1 MILTDSLRRTLLVV
15 FVVFCAAL
23 CFAGERQD
31 ETYRV
36 VEKLIMSGEY
46 EKAIEKLE
54 KLLETDPENGL
65 YERALGLCLEKTW
78 DYEAASKVYARLVET
93 GAGAGD
99 MQTAIRWIIE
109 GEDFSDID
117 YCYGADYCAYH
128 FGLAYDNPF
137 KEVFAEVCKD
147 LAQWNHLEA

>member
-1 MILTDSLRRTLLVV
+1 MYTFDDNIISDLHKDARGFRPSEYFWEEWTQSPDDIKQKIWDYLCEELEQSMKQQEADEA
-15 FVVFCAAL
+15 AAL
-23 CFAGERQD
+23 AEFTERVIDTQ
-31 ETYRV
+31 
-36 VEKLIMSGEY
+36 L
-46 EKAIEKLE
+46 
-54 KLLETDPENGL
+54 
-65 YERALGLCLEKTW
+65 
-78 DYEAASKVYARLVET
+78 
-93 GAGAGD
+93 AGAGD